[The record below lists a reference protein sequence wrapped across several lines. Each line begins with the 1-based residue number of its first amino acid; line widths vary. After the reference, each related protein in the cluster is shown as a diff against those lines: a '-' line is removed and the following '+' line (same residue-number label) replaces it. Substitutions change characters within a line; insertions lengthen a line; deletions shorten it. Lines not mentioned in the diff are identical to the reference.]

1 MALGERCG
9 GRYIMSTGR
18 LFSLWENPQPG
29 QLAPT
34 VPAFLRQ
41 LDGPT
46 IIKVQ
51 GRDNTRCRVVVT
63 LLHGNEPS
71 GLKAVHYLL
80 CGGFVPEVTTL
91 IAIVSTAAALADPL
105 FSYRFLPNQWDMNR
119 FFRPPYEGSQG
130 ALARALL
137 DVIREAKPEAIIDI
151 HNTSGDGPAF
161 SVCIGEHKRYLDLAA
176 LFAHRLIIT
185 HHRLGALMEVPDL
198 GCPIL
203 TVECGGS
210 MQFESDAIAL
220 HGLELFLTRAQ
231 LYQSVEVQEIDIY
244 HHPVRLEINQGVQLC
259 YANERQSHVD
269 ITVSSDIDR
278 HNFGVVKPGT
288 SLAWL
293 GSGGINSL
301 CVRDEQGDNVT
312 NDFFMV
318 KDNKLYPRTTLK
330 LFMATTNPKIATS
343 DCLFY
348 AVKEIDHQWDKTADD
363 IRGWKY

>member
-1 MALGERCG
+1 
-9 GRYIMSTGR
+9 MSTGK
-18 LFSLWENPQPG
+18 LFSVWENPLPG

-34 VPAFLRQ
+34 VPAFLQQ
-41 LDGPT
+41 LAGPT

-80 CGGFVPEVTTL
+80 CGGFIPEVTTL

-105 FSYRFLPNQWDMNR
+105 FSYRFLPNQRDMNR
-119 FFRPPYEGSQG
+119 LFRSPYEGDQG

-137 DVIREAKPEAIIDI
+137 DVIRAAEPEAIIDV

-161 SVCIGEHKRYLDLAA
+161 SVCIGGHKRYLDLAT

-185 HHRLGALMEVPDL
+185 HHRLGALMEVPDM

-203 TVECGGS
+203 TVECGGA
-210 MQFESDAIAL
+210 MQLESDAIAL
-220 HGLELFLTRAQ
+220 HGLELFLTRTQ
-231 LYQSVEVQEIDIY
+231 LYQSVGVQEMDIY

-259 YANERQSHVD
+259 YANERQRHVD

-278 HNFGVVKPGT
+278 HNFGVVRPAT

-293 GSGGINSL
+293 GSGGISSL
-301 CVRDEQGDNVT
+301 CVRDEQGDNVI
-312 NDFFMV
+312 NNFFMV
-318 KDNKLYPRTTLK
+318 KDSKLYPRTTLK
-330 LFMATTNPKIATS
+330 LFMATTNSKIATS
-343 DCLFY
+343 DCLLY
-348 AVKEIDHQWDKTADD
+348 AVKETDHLRNETADNISD
-363 IRGWKY
+363 WKH